1 MTKISDHQPRIVSS
15 EAALERLMSG
25 NRRFVDSKMNQPKQ
39 MHKRRMQLVDGQD
52 PFAVILGCSDSRI
65 PPEIIFDQGLG
76 DLFVV
81 RVAGNVA
88 GRMFL
93 GSLEYAVEHLHIPL
107 ILVLGHSGCGAVT
120 ATASENE
127 LPGELPALAT
137 AIQPALDE
145 AKSLHGD
152 LIENTA
158 KINAKR
164 VSETIRYSL
173 PILSKAVQSE
183 RLKVMPAYYSL
194 DTGKVDLL

>member
-65 PPEIIFDQGLG
+65 PPEIIFD
-76 DLFVV
+76 
-81 RVAGNVA
+81 
-88 GRMFL
+88 
-93 GSLEYAVEHLHIPL
+93 
-107 ILVLGHSGCGAVT
+107 
-120 ATASENE
+120 
-127 LPGELPALAT
+127 
-137 AIQPALDE
+137 E